1 MSLAELLRDFTERTQ
16 TIEEVR
22 RQLRTLQRQARD
34 DETAL
39 DRETRHITIAS
50 FKTVGIEL
58 TPHNLA
64 VVLGAM
70 RKVADWINDARQ
82 RELLRKSGEALIE
95 QFTEVLASVKAGAD
109 HVDPMIT
116 SDGLLVDPQ
125 STAPVDLLVILQ
137 RNPIDVTGT
146 DGKTSDQI
154 DAVAHR
160 YGLKRYTH
168 VNSRNPVCVLVG
180 EVSPNSIADFVDQH
194 DGVMVHNRSGGT
206 FRGPDRTTDP
216 TDPSQPQPDAQPE
229 EVPSSASD
237 ESRYDADP
245 EPAPADNAPT
255 LEPEAKGEVT
265 DTRGADAPAGIDRD
279 ANAEVMPSNGPAPA
293 PQKPR
298 PLRPNVTRDA
308 NGNVLP
314 KPVLPAKKEKTTPPI
329 GDENFTAG
337 ADDENDQGSAT

>member
-39 DRETRHITIAS
+39 DRETRHITMAS

-109 HVDPMIT
+109 HVDSMI
-116 SDGLLVDPQ
+116 SDDGLLVDPQ

-206 FRGPDRTTDP
+206 FRGPDLTTDP
-216 TDPSQPQPDAQPE
+216 TDLSQPQPDAQPE
-229 EVPSSASD
+229 EVPSSATD

-265 DTRGADAPAGIDRD
+265 DTRGTDAPAGIDRD
-279 ANAEVMPSNGPAPA
+279 ANAGVMPSNGPAPA
-293 PQKPR
+293 PQNPR
-298 PLRPNVTRDA
+298 LLRPDVTQDA
-308 NGNVLP
+308 NENVLP
-314 KPVLPAKKEKTTPPI
+314 EPVLSAQRKKTTPPI

-337 ADDENDQGSAT
+337 ADDENDQGSAP

>member
-1 MSLAELLRDFTERTQ
+1 MSLAELLQDFTERTQ

-64 VVLGAM
+64 VVLGAV
-70 RKVADWINDARQ
+70 RKAADWINDARQ
-82 RELLRKSGEALIE
+82 HERLRKSGEALIE
-95 QFTEVLASVKAGAD
+95 QFTEVLASIKAGPD
-109 HVDPMIT
+109 HVDPMI
-116 SDGLLVDPQ
+116 SDDGLLVDPQ

-180 EVSPNSIADFVDQH
+180 EVPPNSIADFVDQH
-194 DGVMVHNRSGGT
+194 DGVMIHNRSGGT

-216 TDPSQPQPDAQPE
+216 TDTSQLQPGAQPE
-229 EVPSSASD
+229 EAPSSASD
-237 ESRYDADP
+237 QSRYDADP
-245 EPAPADNAPT
+245 EPAPADNAPA
-255 LEPEAKGEVT
+255 LEPEAMGKAT

-279 ANAEVMPSNGPAPA
+279 AKSGVMPSNGPSPA
-293 PQKPR
+293 PHERK
-298 PLRPNVTRDA
+298 PLRTNYPRDA
-308 NGNVLP
+308 NGNLITTSA
-314 KPVLPAKKEKTTPPI
+314 LPAKREETTPPI